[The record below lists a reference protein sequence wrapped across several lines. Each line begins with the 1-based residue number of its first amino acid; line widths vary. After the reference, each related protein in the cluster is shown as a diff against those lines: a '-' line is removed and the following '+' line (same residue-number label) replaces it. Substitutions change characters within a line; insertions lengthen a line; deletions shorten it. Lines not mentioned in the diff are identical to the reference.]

1 MTLKPYHQLD
11 CPDDLQ
17 KTISEK
23 TVDFL
28 KVKYD
33 ILNLKKPSLWNKLDT
48 VEFVRAVPEL
58 LQYFKTFNLQLRE
71 LAFTLCVND
80 QNACLHIDELPVTAK
95 INFPILNTRNSLN
108 LWYSVPDELMS
119 QVKPIINRFGSA
131 YYDLRDIDL
140 GQCQQIASVEIL
152 KPVVFNSQLPHMI
165 DMSKCQSFPRV
176 VLTCMFFKEPVDF
189 LKE

>member
-23 TVDFL
+23 TIDYL
-28 KVKYD
+28 KIKYN

-58 LQYFKTFNLQLRE
+58 AQYFKTFNLQLRE
-71 LAFTLCVND
+71 VAFTICVSNE
-80 QNACLHIDELPVTAK
+80 NAGLHIDELPVTAK
-95 INFPILNTRNSLN
+95 INFPILNTQDSRN
-108 LWYSVPDELMS
+108 LWYQVPAELMA
-119 QVKPIINRFGSA
+119 QVTPIINKFGAA
-131 YYDLRDIDL
+131 YYDLSEVDL
-140 GQCQQIASVEIL
+140 SKCQQLASVEVL
-152 KPVVFNSQLPHMI
+152 KPVVFNSQIPHTI
-165 DMSKCQSFPRV
+165 DMSKCQLFPRV
-176 VLTCMFFKEPVDF
+176 VLTCMFFKEPVNF

>member
-23 TVDFL
+23 TIDFL
-28 KVKYD
+28 KIKYD
-33 ILNLKKPSLWNKLDT
+33 ILNVTKPSLWNKLDT

-58 LQYFKTFNLQLRE
+58 LQYFKTLNLQLRE
-71 LAFTLCVND
+71 VAFTICVSNE
-80 QNACLHIDELPVTAK
+80 NSVLHIDELPVTAK
-95 INFPILNTRNSLN
+95 INFPILNTRDSRN
-108 LWYSVPDELMS
+108 LWYAVPNELMS
-119 QVKPIINRFGSA
+119 QVKPIINKFGAA
-131 YYDLRDIDL
+131 YYNLNDIDIN
-140 GQCQQIASVEIL
+140 QCKSIAAVEVL

-165 DMSKCQSFPRV
+165 DMSKCQSFPRII
-176 VLTCMFFKEPVDF
+176 LTCMFFKEPVDF